1 MLRRKMNE
9 GKGCTGIEEVAILVV
24 EKVLADKIWRSEGD
38 TSICGGGEA
47 ILQAEGRLSVM
58 VSSFSSFTQQT
69 FIALLS
75 LCQAIFVKRVIQ
87 IWMKPI
93 QWPPTVHIPEERQ
106 MCKQMCTMRSK
117 GSEGRKE
124 NCGFDLGGE
133 ESRKI
138 LYKR

>member
-1 MLRRKMNE
+1 MLIRFGE
-9 GKGCTGIEEVAILVV
+9 GREMYQYV
-24 EKVLADKIWRSEGD
+24 
-38 TSICGGGEA
+38 GGGEA
-47 ILQAEGRLSVM
+47 ILQAKGRLSVM
-58 VSSFSSFTQQT
+58 ANSFSSFIQQT

-75 LCQAIFVKRVIQ
+75 LRQATFVKLVIQ
-87 IWMKPI
+87 IWMKPR

-106 MCKQMCTMRSK
+106 MCKQICTTRSK

-138 LYKR
+138 FSKR